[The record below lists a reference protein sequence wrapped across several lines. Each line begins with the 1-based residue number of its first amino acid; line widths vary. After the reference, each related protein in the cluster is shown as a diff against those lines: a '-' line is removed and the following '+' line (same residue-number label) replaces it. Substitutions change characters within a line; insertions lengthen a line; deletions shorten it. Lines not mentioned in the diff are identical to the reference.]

1 MATDAIVSRVLAAL
15 AAWGFLKALTPF
27 AIAST
32 PVSAL
37 EPEAKAR
44 SSTKM
49 VTAPVPA
56 GSGLGA
62 TAFGGDPSR
71 RPASDAHMPRDLTVK
86 LDERLKETEM
96 AKILATEI
104 RVGNLLE
111 FDKRVWRVLKSYH
124 VHVGGRG
131 GADMEIEIKD
141 IESGQKRNERLSTDE
156 KIERP
161 FIDRRRMTYS
171 YHDGSNWVF
180 MDNETYEQLTL
191 GEDFLEGQTGYLM
204 PNMEVEINFHNGRAI
219 GIQLPTTVVLEVV
232 DTEPGIKNATATTS
246 FKPAKVET
254 GISVQVPPFVNNG
267 EKIRVN
273 TDDGSYVE
281 RA

>member
-1 MATDAIVSRVLAAL
+1 MTRRGSKVGGVSDIGENSTQPIIA
-15 AAWGFLKALTPF
+15 GFAR
-27 AIAST
+27 IAGVR
-32 PVSAL
+32 PG
-37 EPEAKAR
+37 R
-44 SSTKM
+44 
-49 VTAPVPA
+49 
-56 GSGLGA
+56 A
-62 TAFGGDPSR
+62 TATIRDNAATQEPRHRTARNAPGSR
-71 RPASDAHMPRDLTVK
+71 RSTVRASAQTPQQN
-86 LDERLKETEM
+86 ETIM

-131 GADMEIEIKD
+131 GAYMQIEIKD
-141 IESGQKRNERLSTDE
+141 VESGQKRNERLSTDE

-161 FIDRRRMTYS
+161 FIDRRTMTYS
-171 YHDGSNWVF
+171 YHDGANWVF

-191 GEDFLEGQTGYLM
+191 GDDALEGQTGYLM
-204 PNMEVEINFHNGRAI
+204 PNMEVEINFHDGRVI

-246 FKPAKVET
+246 FKPAKLET